1 MRILKNDWLL
11 LIARLV
17 LGGFFIYAAID
28 KIAHPAD
35 FAKIVYNYRIL
46 PGDLINVF
54 ALILPALELFCGIA
68 LVAGTYTLGASAIL
82 TGMLA
87 MFLVAVSAAIA
98 RGIKIDCGCFTTSGD
113 GAREVGMP
121 LIYQDTA
128 LLLLG
133 LWIWTKGAGRMALS
147 RVTNTAR

>member
-35 FAKIVYNYRIL
+35 FAKIVHNYRIL
-46 PGDLINVF
+46 PGDLINIF
-54 ALILPALELFCGIA
+54 ALFLPWLELLCGIA
-68 LVAGTYTLGASAIL
+68 LVAGTYTLGASAL
-82 TGMLA
+82 LSGMLV

-98 RGIKIDCGCFTTSGD
+98 RGIKIDCGCFSTSGD

-133 LWIWTKGAGRMALS
+133 IWIWARGSGRWALS
-147 RVTNTAR
+147 HFTSAAR